1 MGEILLTHAL
11 LLLSGGCL
19 GWVSQELQL
28 MAEFPKLRRM
38 LSGPIGSPPMHEMV
52 ASLVRP
58 TPPTFALGCRFCEKK
73 WLGCRRVRRS
83 GRSGWSCRGTG
94 IKCGPSPECSDSL
107 GLL

>member
-1 MGEILLTHAL
+1 
-11 LLLSGGCL
+11 
-19 GWVSQELQL
+19 

-58 TPPTFALGCRFCEKK
+58 SPRVSFALGCRFCKRK
-73 WLGCRRVRRS
+73 WLGRRRVRRS

-94 IKCGPSPECSDSL
+94 RKCGPSPECSDSL
-107 GLL
+107 ANAVHSH